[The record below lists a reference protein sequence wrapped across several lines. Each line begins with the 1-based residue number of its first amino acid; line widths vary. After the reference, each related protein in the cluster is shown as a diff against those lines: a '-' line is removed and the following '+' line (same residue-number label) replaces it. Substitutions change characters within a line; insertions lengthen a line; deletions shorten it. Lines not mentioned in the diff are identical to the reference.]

1 MMSFLQLAPV
11 GEHEQGDPEGM
22 MWGGVTALE
31 RGVLIPAGCL
41 FLRSL
46 INLFTW
52 GCTKLCLV
60 AESRLLFG
68 PW

>member
-1 MMSFLQLAPV
+1 M
-11 GEHEQGDPEGM
+11 
-22 MWGGVTALE
+22 VTALE
-31 RGVLIPAGCL
+31 RDVLIPAGCL

-60 AESRLLFG
+60 AQSRVTLRRGGGLLLAVASLVAERR
-68 PW
+68 P